1 MLEVP
6 LAISHM
12 DLCPLF
18 DDCAFLKEWPGVPV
32 GNEEGEIIAKA
43 IGDKRAIL
51 LSHHGLLIAGGSI
64 EEACVLA
71 LLFERAAKM
80 QLLAM

>member
-1 MLEVP
+1 
-6 LAISHM
+6 

-18 DDCAFLKEWPGVPV
+18 DDCAFLKDWPGVPV
-32 GNEEGEIIAKA
+32 GNEEGEIIAAA

-51 LSHHGLLIAGGSI
+51 LSHHGLLIAGGPL
-64 EEACVLA
+64 EQQGKHAG
-71 LLFERAAKM
+71 FFDRAARM